1 MIPDSPFPTA
11 GPLAVL
17 SNRRP
22 AVPDGIAAALLL
34 GAGAGAL
41 WGVVARVWMRF
52 ISAEHEFTWGGTIA
66 IVVIFGIFGV
76 GQAAAAVV
84 RRPERGQRAWVA
96 GRVFAVATTLP
107 LAMAAGM
114 MMYPFVL
121 LAAVARG
128 RTRMHRLG
136 RLALL
141 GLAAVP
147 TLFVLRQLLEELP
160 DARAVIGWALM
171 FVVYAPLVWAFAPA
185 LRPMPASAR
194 ETASDLRAEA
204 ASP

>member
-1 MIPDSPFPTA
+1 
-11 GPLAVL
+11 
-17 SNRRP
+17 
-22 AVPDGIAAALLL
+22 
-34 GAGAGAL
+34 
-41 WGVVARVWMRF
+41 MRF

-66 IVVIFGIFGV
+66 IVLIFGLFGF
-76 GQAAAAVV
+76 GQAAAAVL
-84 RRPERGQRAWVA
+84 RRSGRGPRAWVA
-96 GRVFAVATTLP
+96 GRVLAVATTLP

-128 RTRMHRLG
+128 RIGMHRLG

-160 DARAVIGWALM
+160 YARAVVGWALM
-171 FVVYAPLVWAFAPA
+171 FVVYAQLVWAFAPA
-185 LRPMPASAR
+185 LRSVPTAPP
-194 ETASDLRAEA
+194 ETRPDRVGDEPPS
-204 ASP
+204 